1 MKVRHLLTSLLL
13 FLSIS
18 SMVFATTPASLDL
31 TFQTDTG
38 ASGTI
43 WTSLEQPDGKIL
55 IGGSFSSVHGVSIS
69 GIARLNLDGSLDNSF
84 TPPSSNGTV
93 HDIIRLPDGK
103 LLLGG
108 YSFDSGN
115 HKGVIRL
122 NVDGSIDASFDAGT
136 NITDDIYTIELQSNG
151 KILAGGDSIIRLNND
166 GSLDSSFDAG
176 NGPNH
181 NIWEIKYLET
191 GQILIGGDFT
201 GFNGT
206 DRRRIARLNTDGS
219 IDPSF
224 GWDGSGSTGRISKI
238 VRMENGNLLLG
249 GGFYGINGIQREML
263 AQLDENGGL
272 IEGFY
277 PKISSSI
284 YSLKILSD
292 GRILI
297 GGDFYTI
304 NEQSVGRIALL
315 HADGD
320 LDQGFDTS
328 NTASSSI
335 FTITELSDG
344 KLFIGGSF
352 TSYGSDSVNR
362 IARIYGPNE
371 SSQPTF
377 ASFSQSYGHAGDT
390 FTIYG
395 SNLTSLTGIEFA
407 DSIAASY
414 SITSDTSVEV
424 TVPAGIEAGP
434 ITLKSNLSDDESPDW
449 FYLIPGIPATYDP
462 RFDVGIGASETV
474 YALAEDAL
482 GRLIVAGSFSSFNG
496 QSCDDIVRLNQ
507 DGRVDTTFK
516 PPTDNSRL
524 RCVKLLPDGKILV
537 GGSQIGSR
545 YGIIRLNAD
554 GTIDTSFD
562 ASATATTVNSDVY
575 AIDLQDDGKILVG
588 GRFTRG
594 IARLNPNG
602 TIDSSLEVGSGV
614 SSSIFAIKALDDGQ
628 ILAGGSFSSYNG
640 SSVPDFIKISQDGSL
655 NTSFMS
661 AGSGVSG
668 GVYCI
673 EVQTDGKIVI
683 GGSFSSVNGN
693 SELKYVARF
702 NADGSLDSNFDP
714 NPSSNVDWL
723 DVFEDGR
730 IALAGNF
737 TAVEGNA
744 RNYVAILHADGE
756 LDLDY
761 NTVNGPSARVRT
773 ILTQS
778 DSSLIIG
785 GEFATLYGKTPAR
798 VAKLFGDDSQTA
810 PAIASFQP
818 ASGAPGET
826 LTLYGSNLLDV
837 SIIEFSGGAS
847 ANFTPLTELSGQV
860 IIPENAMSGPIIA
873 QNPYGSNQSNSIFQR
888 NDAPT
893 VSISSLPTAPVYEG
907 DVITISGG
915 NFYEVTGVLIGVLN
929 AEFEI
934 LSATSMSITVPAG
947 ALSGTI
953 SLLSP
958 SGNIASNND
967 LTVILMPPSF
977 PDSMIASGV
986 VGEPFSFNFSING
999 AIDNITIDPLPAGLV
1014 FDDALLTISGIP
1026 EVDGSFSIEIS
1037 ASNSGGSNSE
1047 TLELTI
1053 TPPPP
1058 PSISA
1063 IAPKY
1068 AIEGG
1073 EFLIAGD
1080 NLLQTQEVTV
1090 NGASTSFR
1098 ILSNGRVA
1106 VTMPATGGAVSL
1118 TTLQG
1123 NTVSSEDV
1131 TLWSFLDNVQS
1142 ITSFGDD
1149 SLLQTS
1155 IPAGL
1160 NGTIAVSA
1168 GLYHSLALGADGR
1181 VSAWGDGSSGQS
1193 DIPDSLAPSLSISA
1207 GGFHSLALEAD
1218 GTIAAWG
1225 RDDEGQTSGPNGR
1238 SGVIDIAAGDYHSLA
1253 LLDNGSVLAWGG
1265 NWSNQVNVPAGLG
1278 GVIAIDAHGDVSAAL
1293 KANGEI
1299 VVWGN
1304 DQFDQTNI
1312 PPEADNLIAISV
1324 GQFHILG
1331 LKADGT
1337 VIAWGMNS
1345 YSQTQV
1351 PGGLVDVVE
1360 ISAGDFHSMA
1370 RLSDGSV
1377 VTWGADWHGQST
1389 VPPIIDNAASIS
1401 AGGGHSLVLRCSS
1414 PFPSVDGT
1422 VRQVT
1427 GKPNQVL
1434 SFTPSI
1440 SVNTEIITASNL
1452 PLGTEINAV
1461 TGAISGTPIVGQD
1474 QLIRI
1479 AVRNQV
1485 GYSYSPLRLFIGPY
1499 ITGWGSRLPS
1509 GMPAGLTDIVAVAA
1523 GTDHCLALLEDG
1535 TVISWG
1541 NDYGGKTTVPSDLSN
1556 VVAIAAG
1563 STFSLA
1569 LKENGDVIAWG
1580 RHPDWSYSSLPTPLA
1595 NGVVAIVAN
1604 GSSAYGLMRDGQ
1616 AKRILSYNFDYTFG
1630 EDLFAI
1636 DTVGEHDPY
1645 YYGGYGSV
1653 GSVGLTRAGAIETYN
1668 TYPIQTT
1675 LPLDQISLGKPST
1688 NYYYSPFDENQTI
1701 WGINRSSGLYELSNS
1716 RYSPSYS
1723 GTHKHSEVGTVIDV
1737 KGATGHALV
1746 LTDAFTIQSVQ
1757 TAILPQ
1763 DPWYYYDNQLDSTA
1777 TLPGGLVDI
1786 GAFDVG
1792 PDYAIAIKEPFE
1804 RPRITSLRV
1813 ADGRAGQSFQYQAT
1827 TTTLIDEFR
1836 VTGLPAGLTIDS
1848 VTGIIS
1854 GVPGEVGIFN
1864 CLIIA
1869 KNADAFDTSVLS
1881 LKVTEGAPPY
1891 SISLSSETISEGLP
1905 IDTVVS
1911 ALSALD
1917 PDTEDT
1923 HTYRLVTGDGAGDNS
1938 SFQISGTT
1946 LQTRKILDFETDATL
1961 SIRVEATDLGG
1972 NTFSRVFEIDLINVD
1987 TDDDDLDGLTEAE
2000 ETLIGTDPLLR
2011 DSDLDGANDGTEVY
2025 GGSNPLKSSEKP
2037 LNYVAAWGR
2046 NTDGQCNVPIDLG
2059 PVIGIAVGE
2068 YHTLAIKAD
2077 GTVAA
2082 WGRNTNGQCD
2092 VPAGLHSVVALAA
2105 GYNHSL
2111 ALKDDGTVVAWGSS
2125 SYDLNTIPVGLS
2137 NVVEIAAS
2145 RYNNFALKSDGSVV
2159 AWGSSSYDLNTAP
2172 ESAVNAV
2179 AMAAGD
2185 YQMLTLN
2192 ADGSSS
2198 GWGQES
2204 YGEVTGPQ
2212 AHSNLVAIAAG
2223 DNITLA
2229 LNSDNKLMTWA
2240 WTGYEL
2246 NELPTG
2252 LGEIRSIAAGNYLG
2266 LVVETDGTLTVWG
2279 STSDGKTTVPPG
2291 IGNVMMADA
2300 GYGHVVALVDADG
2313 FVPSTS
2319 LYTISATA
2327 GLPMYED
2334 ISLWDS
2340 ADEINVTF
2348 LPQGISHDPITGEI
2362 NGTPTETGNFLARVT
2377 AQKTFAQS
2385 TILLPIEIHDARRL
2399 SDWENVYF
2407 NGIEQANGHSGD
2419 LADIDLDNLPNLLEY
2434 ALHRDPKSPD
2444 SSATTTSSLNSINQQ
2459 DYLTLT
2465 YERLKGASDIRY
2477 IVEVSSDLI
2486 NWDSGTDHTTRIQT
2500 INNAETEIISVRDLT
2515 PISTEIKRFMRLRVE
2530 FIY

>member
-1580 RHPDWSYSSLPTPLA
+1580 MDENYYNSFTNPIAT
-1595 NGVVAIVAN
+1595 NVVEIDAK
-1604 GSSAYGLMRDGQ
+1604 GSSAHALHHDGTYNLILGETYRFYSNAQNVYAISSIYADRNSWDIYALSIDRDG
-1616 AKRILSYNFDYTFG
+1616 KVFHSGSYSGEAENSTGTFDQV
-1630 EDLFAI
+1630 A
-1636 DTVGEHDPY
+1636 
-1645 YYGGYGSV
+1645 
-1653 GSVGLTRAGAIETYN
+1653 AGITG
-1668 TYPIQTT
+1668 P
-1675 LPLDQISLGKPST
+1675 
-1688 NYYYSPFDENQTI
+1688 YYYSPDETETY
-1701 WGINRSSGLYELSNS
+1701 WGILRGGHLYEFSWS
-1716 RYSPSYS
+1716 RYNSNGFNSLYRAE
-1723 GTHKHSEVGTVIDV
+1723 GGKVIDV

-1746 LTDAFTIQSVQ
+1746 LTETFAIQSVQ
-1757 TAILPQ
+1757 TAITAQ
-1763 DPWYYYDNQLDSTA
+1763 DPYNNYNAQLDSTA
-1777 TLPGGLVDI
+1777 TIPGGLVDI

-1813 ADGRAGQSFQYQAT
+1813 AEGRAGQAFQYQISVT
-1827 TTTLIDEFR
+1827 TPIDEFR
-1836 VTGLPAGLTIDS
+1836 ATGLPAGLTVDS
-1848 VTGIIS
+1848 LTGIIS
-1854 GVPGEVGIFN
+1854 GVPSEIGIFN
-1864 CLIIA
+1864 CLIISE
-1869 KNADAFDTSVLS
+1869 NTDGFDTSVLS
-1881 LKVTEGAPPY
+1881 LKLTEGSPPY
-1891 SISLSSETISEGLP
+1891 NISLSSNTISEDLP
-1905 IDTVVS
+1905 GGTSIGM
-1911 ALSALD
+1911 LSTSD
-1917 PDTEDT
+1917 PDAEDT
-1923 HTYRLVTGDGAGDNS
+1923 HTYRLVTGSGAEDNS

-1946 LQTRKILDFETDATL
+1946 LENRKILDFETAPTL
-1961 SIRVEATDLGG
+1961 SLRIEATDLGG
-1972 NTFSRVFEIDLINVD
+1972 NTFSRVFEVSVSNVT
-1987 TDDDDLDGLTEAE
+1987 TDDDDNDGLTESE
-2000 ETLIGTDPLLR
+2000 EAQLGTDPLLR
-2011 DSDLDGANDGTEVY
+2011 DSDLDGASDGTEVF
-2025 GGSNPLKSSEKP
+2025 GGTDPLQSAEKP
-2037 LNYVAAWGR
+2037 VNYVAAWGR
-2046 NTDGQCNVPIDLG
+2046 NTDGQCNVPVDLG
-2059 PVIGIAVGE
+2059 PVIAIATGQ
-2068 YHTLAIKAD
+2068 YHTLALRTN

-2092 VPAGLHSVVALAA
+2092 VPIDLHSVVAIAA
-2105 GYNHSL
+2105 GYANSL
-2111 ALKDDGTVVAWGSS
+2111 ALKQDGTVVAWGIASYDLDTIPTGLSDVIEISAGNYLNVALKSDGEVVAWGSS
-2125 SYDLNTIPVGLS
+2125 SYS
-2137 NVVEIAAS
+2137 ANVV
-2145 RYNNFALKSDGSVV
+2145 
-2159 AWGSSSYDLNTAP
+2159 P
-2172 ESAVNAV
+2172 ESAQGAVHVSVGYGHIITLSESGITVGWGDDWQGQISGPTGRTDIVSFACGDDLTLGLTRSGRVLAWGWDIYDVTDVPAELGIVNSVATGDRF
-2179 AMAAGD
+2179 AMAV
-2185 YQMLTLN
+2185 Q
-2192 ADGSSS
+2192 ADGSLTA
-2198 GWGQES
+2198 WG
-2204 YGEVTGPQ
+2204 
-2212 AHSNLVAIAAG
+2212 N
-2223 DNITLA
+2223 
-2229 LNSDNKLMTWA
+2229 NSD
-2240 WTGYEL
+2240 GQSDV
-2246 NELPTG
+2246 PIG
-2252 LGEIRSIAAGNYLG
+2252 LGPVI
-2266 LVVETDGTLTVWG
+2266 
-2279 STSDGKTTVPPG
+2279 
-2291 IGNVMMADA
+2291 MAD
-2300 GYGHVVALVDADG
+2300 GGSGHAVALVDADG

-2319 LYTISATA
+2319 LYTTFATA
-2327 GLPMYED
+2327 GLPLYQD

-2340 ADEINVTF
+2340 ADEIGVRF
-2348 LPQGISHDPITGEI
+2348 LPTGLSYDSITAEI
-2362 NGTPTETGNFLARVT
+2362 GGTPTETGNFLTRVT
-2377 AQKTFAQS
+2377 AQRGFAQS
-2385 TILLPIEIHDARRL
+2385 TVLVPFEIHDARRL
-2399 SDWENVYF
+2399 SDWENVHF
-2407 NGIEQANGHSGD
+2407 DAIEKANGDSSD
-2419 LADIDLDNLPNLLEY
+2419 LADMDFDNIPNLLEY
-2434 ALHRDPKSPD
+2434 ALHRNPKASEN
-2444 SSATTTSSLNSINQQ
+2444 STTTTLSSTTINDQ

-2477 IVEVSSDLI
+2477 IVEVSSDLMS
-2486 NWDSGTDHTTRIQT
+2486 WDSGAEYTTRVQT
-2500 INNAETEIISVRDLT
+2500 INNTETEIIAVRDLS
-2515 PISTEIKRFMRLRVE
+2515 PITSERKRFMRLRVE